1 MKTNCKQKT
10 RRKSVIEYLPV
21 ACQDRNVNIVIIS
34 METRF
39 GDQGYL
45 ATELQPSSEITNH
58 EFESF
63 YNFPGCDNKKLT
75 QLTSPS
81 PRYCQEPSTMF
92 RSDPRHSTD
101 IRAFTTSVS
110 VEESDFLD
118 EFMSHDYPA
127 GSRDRSAHG
136 SLQDLSFCGSLT
148 ELDNLPRHPDSAS
161 TSVSSSATCP
171 TSNTPTQSYK
181 FSTLSYH
188 QEQENRF
195 PGNGRSNSGFGNAHS
210 VGNKSLKA
218 IKNRGG
224 NTNDSTGVSLLRQ
237 QLQGSLCSSKYRKAQ
252 ETLCKECNK
261 PFTAKCLLKVCRK
274 SDEVLCPDCG
284 QELTAKCLLKSCSP
298 DRK

>member
-1 MKTNCKQKT
+1 
-10 RRKSVIEYLPV
+10 
-21 ACQDRNVNIVIIS
+21 

-39 GDQGYL
+39 GEQGYL
-45 ATELQPSSEITNH
+45 ATELQPSSEILSH

-63 YNFPGCDNKKLT
+63 YNLPGCDSKKLT
-75 QLTSPS
+75 QLTSAA
-81 PRYCQEPSTMF
+81 PRYCQESMF
-92 RSDPRHSTD
+92 ARAGDQRDSIASRHSAD

-118 EFMSHDYPA
+118 EFMSHDFPA
-127 GSRDRSAHG
+127 GSRDRSAHGSAHG

-148 ELDNLPRHPDSAS
+148 ELDNLPRHPDSS
-161 TSVSSSATCP
+161 SSVSVSSGP
-171 TSNTPTQSYK
+171 TSNSSTQSFK

-195 PGNGRSNSGFGNAHS
+195 PGNGRNHSGFGNAS
-210 VGNKSLKA
+210 AVGNKSVKGF
-218 IKNRGG
+218 KSRGG
-224 NTNDSTGVSLLRQ
+224 NANDNSGVSLLRQ